1 MACRK
6 VDVYLKRECE
16 MKPISILIILL
27 FAFTLA
33 ACGGG
38 GSSGPA
44 PMAPEEPMEPME
56 PEPTPE
62 EQAAADAAMK
72 AANDAATTANAAA
85 MAAMDAVNAA
95 TLADSMAASDA
106 ATAATAAAQAA
117 TAAATAVMAGDMATV
132 DAANAA
138 AMAANDAADAANM
151 AASDLNMAEADAQ
164 AEAERMAAA
173 EQARI
178 MGLTAAIADPDGD
191 GMVPESGEL
200 HHRNRP
206 SAAITFDDDMIVV
219 GGDTLRKND
228 TNIKNDYEFGNTPA
242 AAEIE
247 LPGFDGAVYRRTT
260 EKGAMDTVTVYTDVE
275 EAGDVLFNDFF
286 IATGDDGAQ
295 TDDADGF
302 TVTDVTDAQ
311 QTAAGEDGETQYDMI
326 TFAANVSPAAKH
338 IMSSRIPTTPGTNVI
353 EPTVSRGTG
362 TGGADELIY
371 VFTGSFYGVSGTFRC
386 ASACVITLG
395 SGEDDVFTVVD
406 GVSGTPGPVVLT
418 FRPENTVN
426 DTEDQLVVAG
436 VTKDDD
442 YMAFGYWMQ
451 TSGSGDNMK
460 YGVGVFEDGAMPYG
474 GATASTEIQQ
484 LTGKAT
490 YDGSA
495 TGMYARKELTVQDGR
510 AVVGNPVDAGQFSA
524 DVSLTAYFNNV
535 ITVADAT
542 VANIDSISN
551 AQRFSISGTVD
562 NFQDASGDMI
572 DSGWSVN
579 LGKASFATFANDG
592 TISAATNSF
601 SGSTGSGS
609 MVGEWEG
616 TFYGDAADKVAAD
629 FTDITGGQTAAQQA
643 ATANATNYPT
653 SVAGEFT
660 GHFTNGHV
668 IGAFGAK

>member
-1 MACRK
+1 
-6 VDVYLKRECE
+6 

-27 FAFTLA
+27 FAFALA

-44 PMAPEEPMEPME
+44 PMTPEEPTEPME

-62 EQAAADAAMK
+62 EQAAADAAMQ
-72 AANDAATTANAAA
+72 AANDAATAANAAA

-117 TAAATAVMAGDMATV
+117 TDAAAAVMAGDMATV

-138 AMAANDAADAANM
+138 AMVANDAAETANM
-151 AASDLNMAEADAQ
+151 AASDLTMAEADGQEA
-164 AEAERMAAA
+164 AEQMAAA

-191 GMVPESGEL
+191 GKLPEPGEL

-206 SAAITFDDDMIVV
+206 SAAITFEDDMISV
-219 GGDTLRKND
+219 GGDTLREND
-228 TNIKNDYEFGNTPA
+228 TDIKNAYEFGNTPA

-247 LPGFDGAVYRRTT
+247 LTGFDGAVYQRTT

-275 EAGDVLFNDFF
+275 DAGDVLFNDFF
-286 IATGDDGAQ
+286 IQTGDGAQ
-295 TDDADGF
+295 TDTADGF
-302 TVTDVTDAQ
+302 TVTDVTEAQ
-311 QTAAGEDGETQYDMI
+311 QTAAGEDGETRYDTI
-326 TFAANVSPAAKH
+326 TFAADVSPAAKH
-338 IMSSRIPTTPGTNVI
+338 IKSSRIPTTPGTNVI
-353 EPTVSRGTG
+353 QSTVSRGTG
-362 TGGADELIY
+362 TDGADELIY
-371 VFTGSFYGVSGTFRC
+371 VFTGSFYGVPGTFTC

-406 GVSGTPGPVVLT
+406 GVSGSPTAVALT
-418 FRPENTVN
+418 FRPENTVD

-442 YMAFGYWMQ
+442 YLAFGYWMQ

-460 YGVGVFEDGAMPYG
+460 YGVGVFADGAKPYG
-474 GATASTEIQQ
+474 ADIDGSDASAQIQQ
-484 LTGKAT
+484 LAGKAT

-524 DVSLTAYFNNV
+524 DVSLTAYFCNAEP
-535 ITVADAT
+535 TDAT
-542 VANIDSISN
+542 VESASSISDD
-551 AQRFSISGTVD
+551 QRFSISGTVD
-562 NFQDASGDMI
+562 NFQDANGDMV
-572 DSGWSVN
+572 DSTWSVK

-609 MVGEWEG
+609 MAGEWEG
-616 TFYGDAADKVAAD
+616 TFYGDATDKAAAD
-629 FTDITGGQTAAQQA
+629 FTGITGGQTAAQQA

-668 IGAFGAK
+668 IGAFGATSD